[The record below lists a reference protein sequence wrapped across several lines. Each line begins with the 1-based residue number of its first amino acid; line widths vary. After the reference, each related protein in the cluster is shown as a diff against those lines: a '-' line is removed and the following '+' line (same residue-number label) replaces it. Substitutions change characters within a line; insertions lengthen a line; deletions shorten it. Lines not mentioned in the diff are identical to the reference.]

1 VGGGR
6 TGARHTQKSRHK
18 AGFSNPVKDALLD
31 VLADQAC
38 HLEHGDLGLAEDF
51 LELGVGVDHALVGSV
66 LQVVG
71 LDVDPQL
78 ADDFGAWQG
87 VEPTTAA
94 RAALGVRG
102 FMKAALGVRFFA
114 GAAGAAV
121 AFFAVAMV
129 ACPC

>member
-1 VGGGR
+1 MADSGE
-6 TGARHTQKSRHK
+6 TIARCAGHGPAGTLRRRAVLPQTQKSRLG

-31 VLADQAC
+31 VLADQAS
-38 HLEHGDLGLAEDF
+38 HLEHRDLGLAEDF

-87 VEPTTAA
+87 S
-94 RAALGVRG
+94 G
-102 FMKAALGVRFFA
+102 
-114 GAAGAAV
+114 
-121 AFFAVAMV
+121 
-129 ACPC
+129 